1 MSFSKINF
9 TNKIVFI
16 RVDYNVPF
24 IGKTIQDNSR
34 IIASIPTIKKI
45 ISNKGKV
52 VIVSHLGRPKSKK
65 NPLLSLKNIL
75 HVLEKNISLKIKFL
89 EKHPKNYN
97 YNYIK
102 NSEEKIFLLE
112 NIRFYKEEK
121 TCDKIFAQ
129 HLASL
134 ADVYIN
140 DAFSVS
146 HRKHSSVFT
155 ICDFFKEKYFG
166 PLFKKEINEISRFI
180 KNPIRPTTFVFGGSK
195 LSTKIKT
202 INNIIN
208 YADNIIIGG
217 AMSFPFIKSKGFEI
231 LKSKCETGCVEDAS
245 VIIKKCL
252 EKKVNLHL
260 PVDIVFTNN
269 IDSPSFIKTIKIENI
284 VNQKKNL
291 IGVDIGGLTCKN
303 YSSIIDDSFSV
314 VWNGPMG
321 VFEKDVFMKGTK
333 KIASAVA
340 NMDIN
345 KKISLVGG
353 GDTVSAIKK
362 LDLQNKFSYVSM
374 GGGAILDFLS
384 KEKLPVFK
392 KFN

>member
-1 MSFSKINF
+1 MLPIKKKKHKNSKKWIYDIFSEINF

-129 HLASL
+129 QLASL
-134 ADVYIN
+134 ADIYIN

-155 ICDFFKEKYFG
+155 ICDFFKEKQFQC
-166 PLFKKEINEISRFI
+166 FQ
-180 KNPIRPTTFVFGGSK
+180 KNAF
-195 LSTKIKT
+195 
-202 INNIIN
+202 
-208 YADNIIIGG
+208 
-217 AMSFPFIKSKGFEI
+217 
-231 LKSKCETGCVEDAS
+231 
-245 VIIKKCL
+245 
-252 EKKVNLHL
+252 
-260 PVDIVFTNN
+260 
-269 IDSPSFIKTIKIENI
+269 
-284 VNQKKNL
+284 Q
-291 IGVDIGGLTCKN
+291 
-303 YSSIIDDSFSV
+303 
-314 VWNGPMG
+314 
-321 VFEKDVFMKGTK
+321 
-333 KIASAVA
+333 
-340 NMDIN
+340 
-345 KKISLVGG
+345 
-353 GDTVSAIKK
+353 
-362 LDLQNKFSYVSM
+362 
-374 GGGAILDFLS
+374 
-384 KEKLPVFK
+384 
-392 KFN
+392 